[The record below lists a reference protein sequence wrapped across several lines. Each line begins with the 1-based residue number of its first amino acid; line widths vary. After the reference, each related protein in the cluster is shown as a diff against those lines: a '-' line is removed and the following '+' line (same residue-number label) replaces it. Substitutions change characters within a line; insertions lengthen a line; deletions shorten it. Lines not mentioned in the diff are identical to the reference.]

1 MVVEKEDAGSG
12 EEEEDGAQLWVKSV
26 TTRYS
31 VVTGVPATTHS
42 SPVQSQHQNNKPEQ
56 VLEKKKFRPLLED
69 KKKSI
74 TSHRKIIYT
83 LLFHKKLKL
92 NNIVTQSVGRDKS
105 WNLGTNVMK
114 QLKAI
119 RFYF

>member
-1 MVVEKEDAGSG
+1 MVVEEEDAGSG

-56 VLEKKKFRPLLED
+56 V
-69 KKKSI
+69 
-74 TSHRKIIYT
+74 
-83 LLFHKKLKL
+83 
-92 NNIVTQSVGRDKS
+92 GRDKS
-105 WNLGTNVMK
+105 YNLETNVLK
-114 QLKAI
+114 QLKAF
-119 RFYF
+119 RFYS